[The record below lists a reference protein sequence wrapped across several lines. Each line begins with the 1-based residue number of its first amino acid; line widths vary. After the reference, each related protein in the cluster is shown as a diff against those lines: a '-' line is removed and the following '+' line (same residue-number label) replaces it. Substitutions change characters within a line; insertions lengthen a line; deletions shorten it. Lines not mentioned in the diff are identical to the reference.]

1 MAIITRNPSTG
12 ERIHTY
18 EEMAPE
24 EVRRHLDMAVEA
36 QRAWRA
42 TDLKHR
48 AGLLRHL
55 AGHLRERA
63 PTCGELMTI
72 EMGKPLAEAKAEVE
86 KCAWVCDFYAD
97 TGPELLADQP
107 VETDASRSYVAFQPL
122 GIVLAIMPWNFPFW
136 QVIRFAAPTL
146 MAGNAVVLKHAP
158 NVSGCAVAIENLM
171 LDAGFPAGLF
181 RTLLIDVPAVAQ
193 VIEHPGVRAVTLTG
207 STRAGKAVASQA
219 AALVKKTVLE
229 LGGSDP
235 SLILEDANLEAAA
248 TSCATSRMINSGQSC
263 VAAKRFVVVEEV
275 RERFEALLVE
285 RMAAARMGD
294 PMDPDTT
301 LGPLARE
308 DLQHNLARQVEESTA
323 AGALCLLGGE
333 RPGGP
338 GYFYPPTVLS
348 DVRPGMPAY
357 EEELFGP
364 VASIIPVA
372 DEAEAIRVANDT
384 AYGLGASVYT
394 QDTARGERI
403 AAHDLEAGC
412 CFVNGLVKSDPRLP
426 FGGVKESGYGREL
439 AAYGLREFVNVKT
452 VWVA

>member
-1 MAIITRNPSTG
+1 MSSWPWRWVNPWPRVG
-12 ERIHTY
+12 
-18 EEMAPE
+18 P
-24 EVRRHLDMAVEA
+24 RRKNAHGFAS
-36 QRAWRA
+36 
-42 TDLKHR
+42 
-48 AGLLRHL
+48 
-55 AGHLRERA
+55 
-63 PTCGELMTI
+63 I
-72 EMGKPLAEAKAEVE
+72 
-86 KCAWVCDFYAD
+86 
-97 TGPELLADQP
+97 ADQP
-107 VETDASRSYVAFQPL
+107 VETDANRSYVSFQPL

-158 NVSGCAVAIENLM
+158 NVSGCAVAIESLV
-171 LDAGFPAGLF
+171 LDAGFPNGLF
-181 RTLLIDVPAVAQ
+181 LTLVIDVPAVAR

-235 SLILEDANLEAAA
+235 SLILEDADLEAAA

-285 RMAAARMGD
+285 RMTTARMGD

-308 DLQHNLARQVEESTA
+308 DLQVNLARQVEESLA
-323 AGALCLLGGE
+323 AGAIRLLGGE
-333 RPGGP
+333 LPGGP

-384 AYGLGASVYT
+384 QYGLGASVYT
-394 QDTARGERI
+394 QDAARGERI
-403 AAHDLEAGC
+403 AAHELEAGC

-426 FGGVKESGYGREL
+426 FGGIKESGFGREL
-439 AAYGLREFVNVKT
+439 STYGIREFVNVKT

>member
-1 MAIITRNPSTG
+1 MAITTRNPSTG
-12 ERIHTY
+12 EEIHTY
-18 EEMAPE
+18 DEMAPE
-24 EVRRHLDMAVEA
+24 EVRRHLDMAAEV
-36 QRAWRA
+36 QRVWKT
-42 TDLKHR
+42 TDLQHR

-63 PTCGELMTI
+63 PEYGNLMTI

-97 TGPELLADQP
+97 TGPELLADQL
-107 VETDASRSYVAFQPL
+107 VKTDASRSYVAFRPL

-136 QVIRFAAPTL
+136 QVIRFAAPSL

-158 NVSGCAVAIENLM
+158 NVSGCAVAIEDLM
-171 LDAGFPAGLF
+171 LAAGFPAGLF

-193 VIEHPGVRAVTLTG
+193 VIEHPGVRGVTLTG
-207 STRAGKAVASQA
+207 SARAGRAVAGQA

-235 SLILEDANLEAAA
+235 SLILEDADLEAAA
-248 TSCATSRMINSGQSC
+248 ISCATSRMINSGQSC

-285 RMAAARMGD
+285 RMAGARMGD
-294 PMDPDTT
+294 PMDPATT

-308 DLQHNLARQVEESTA
+308 DLQHNLARQVEESKA

-348 DVRPGMPAY
+348 HVRPGMPAY

-364 VASIIPVA
+364 VASIISVA

-394 QDTARGERI
+394 RDTARGERI

-439 AAYGLREFVNVKT
+439 AAFGLREFVNVKT